1 MIAKR
6 ITSKAATSRIARLV
20 RYVVA
25 AEGGIDPRSWARTA
39 DYMLCSGTSNRGEK
53 VGGVRVTN
61 CNTDDP
67 AAATTLIEVTQ
78 AVNTRSK
85 TDKTYHLVFS
95 FPPGEEPPLHILH
108 KIEDELVKAIGFEDH
123 QRISAVH
130 IDCDHLHVHVAIN
143 KVHPTGFQNIE
154 PYFDKRKLME
164 ACERLEIE
172 YGLTRTNHGLTGERK
187 REKDNKQ
194 FLTGNG
200 THSNIRLHQSRKI
213 DTDYSNKNGGK
224 NRTHTDNAAIT
235 GKAADAEAHSGLDT
249 LIGYVSRDVAPAIH
263 KANSW
268 QELHGILAKR
278 GLQIKPRGAG
288 LVIGNG
294 TIWAKAS
301 QCDRAFSLKSLT
313 DRLGPF
319 EKAAQQKQF
328 KPYEPKPRQQHA
340 SSSDL
345 YAKYQHER
353 EVAKVVRKNEL
364 AKLKYEAALQEVNLK
379 RWHIAQR
386 LIIKTTGKG
395 PKRRAMLKIAAMHTQ
410 ALRNNNRRAADTRRK
425 AIFTGTTVP
434 SWAQWLIQQAEGGNT
449 EALAVL
455 RSRKQRE
462 AMQGNVLTAKK
473 QTDKC
478 PILHGMKAQ
487 ADKDGLVTY
496 RTEDGGMVIDRKTHV
511 QAFRTTAGSAIVA
524 LELAARR
531 YEGQTLIIEGQ
542 DKFKAEVAKLAKER
556 GIKVRF
562 AIPTK
567 EQHKGIEL

>member
-1 MIAKR
+1 
-6 ITSKAATSRIARLV
+6 V
-20 RYVVA
+20 RYIVD
-25 AEGGIDPRSWARTA
+25 AEGSLDPRSWSRTA
-39 DYMLCSGTSNRGEK
+39 DYILCSKTNKYGEK

-61 CNTDDP
+61 CHTDDP

-95 FPPGEEPPLHILH
+95 FPPGEEPDLKTLH
-108 KIEDELVKAIGFEDH
+108 KIEDELVAAIGFKDH

-130 IDCDHLHVHVAIN
+130 IDTKHLHVHVAIN

-154 PYFDKRKLME
+154 PFYDKRKLME
-164 ACERLEIE
+164 TCERLEIE
-172 YGLTRTNHGLTGERK
+172 YGLTRTNHGLTGEMTK
-187 REKDNKQ
+187 KEKAKLRDKPAQ
-194 FLTGNG
+194 
-200 THSNIRLHQSRKI
+200 
-213 DTDYSNKNGGK
+213 
-224 NRTHTDNAAIT
+224 
-235 GKAADAEAHSGLDT
+235 AEAHSGLDT
-249 LIGYVSRDVAPAIH
+249 LIGHVSRDVAPAMH
-263 KANSW
+263 KAKNW
-268 QELHGILAKR
+268 QELHGILAKH

-294 TIWAKAS
+294 KIWAKAS
-301 QCDRAFSLKSLT
+301 QCNRSFSLKSLT
-313 DRLGPF
+313 DKFGPF

-328 KPYEPKPRQQHA
+328 TPYEPKPRQQHA

-364 AKLKYEAALQEVNLK
+364 SKLKYEAALQEVNLK
-379 RWHIAQR
+379 RWHVAQR

-395 PKRRAMLKIAAMHTQ
+395 PKRRAMLKIAGIQTQ

-425 AIFTGTTVP
+425 AIINGTATP
-434 SWAQWLIQQAEGGNT
+434 GWAQWLIQQAEGGNT

-473 QTDKC
+473 QTEKC

-542 DKFKAEVAKLAKER
+542 DQFKAEVAKLAKER

-562 AIPTK
+562 AAPTK
-567 EQHKGIEL
+567 EQHRGIEL

>member
-95 FPPGEEPPLHILH
+95 FPPGEEPALHILH
-108 KIEDELVKAIGFEDH
+108 KIEDELVKAIGFEQH

-130 IDCDHLHVHVAIN
+130 IDRDHLHVHVAIN

-154 PYFDKRKLME
+154 PYFDKMKLME

-172 YGLTRTNHGLTGERK
+172 YGLTRTNHGLTGEMTK
-187 REKDNKQ
+187 AEKAK
-194 FLTGNG
+194 
-200 THSNIRLHQSRKI
+200 IRSGPAQ
-213 DTDYSNKNGGK
+213 
-224 NRTHTDNAAIT
+224 
-235 GKAADAEAHSGLDT
+235 AEAHSGLET
-249 LIGYVSRDVAPAIH
+249 LIGHVSRDVAPAMH
-263 KANSW
+263 KAKSW
-268 QELHGILAKR
+268 QELHGILAKH

-294 TIWAKAS
+294 KIWAKAS
-301 QCDRAFSLKSLT
+301 QCDRSLSMKSLA
-313 DRLGPF
+313 DKFGPF
-319 EKAAQQKQF
+319 EKAKHQKEF
-328 KPYEPKPRQQHA
+328 KPYEPKPRQQHH
-340 SSSDL
+340 SSADL

-364 AKLKYEAALQEVNLK
+364 AKLKYEAALQEVKLK
-379 RWHIAQR
+379 KWHIAQR

-395 PKRRAMLKIAAMHTQ
+395 PKRRAMLKIAGIHTQ
-410 ALRNNNRRAADTRRK
+410 ALRNNNRSAADTRRK
-425 AIFTGTTVP
+425 AIINGTAMP
-434 SWAQWLIQQAEGGNT
+434 SWAQWLIQQAQDGNS

-462 AMQGNVLTAKK
+462 AMRGNILTANK

-542 DKFKAEVAKLAKER
+542 DQFKSEVAKLAKER

-562 AIPTK
+562 AVPTK
-567 EQHKGIEL
+567 EQHRGIEL